1 MSAGGLIGAAENFLL
16 DFSYVH
22 VMIDLFSDDA
32 ARACGHFLMARI
44 PQRTG

>member
-1 MSAGGLIGAAENFLL
+1 MIAGSLIGAVENFLL

-22 VMIDLFSDDA
+22 VMIGFSSNAA
-32 ARACGHFLMARI
+32 ARVGGHFLMAQI